1 VIATANILTN
11 CGYGIAASV
20 APGAGGA
27 TIRGNRIIRAR
38 QGAIVG
44 MEWERVAAP
53 DLVAEAAKYPRLTIL
68 GNDMR

>member
-1 VIATANILTN
+1 
-11 CGYGIAASV
+11 
-20 APGAGGA
+20 
-27 TIRGNRIIRAR
+27 
-38 QGAIVG
+38 